1 MKSKEKEYTSWKI
14 LYNQIDLSI
23 MLNIYNYLFII
34 NLFISNPNL
43 KLVKNC
49 KQLLSINSKFYL
61 KSINLIVNIKSVLE
75 KINL

>member
-49 KQLLSINSKFYL
+49 KQLLSINSKFHL
-61 KSINLIVNIKSVLE
+61 KSINLIRI
-75 KINL
+75 